1 MNEAVQGTL
10 RARVGAGGRWVIKM
24 GSSLVTADG
33 QGLDHQRIADW
44 VGQIA
49 ALSAAGKDVVV
60 VSSGAVAE
68 GMTRLQWPTRPEAL
82 NELQA
87 AASVGQM
94 GLVET
99 YEREF
104 QKHGLTTA
112 QVLLTHEEVAN
123 RGRYLNARST
133 LNTLLELGIVPVVN
147 ENDAVATD
155 EIRLGDNDTLASLT
169 VNLVEADLLAILT
182 DQTGMYEA
190 DPRVHPHAA
199 FIDEHPSDDPALLD
213 MASGGSGTLG
223 RGGMYTKVQA
233 AVRAARSGACT
244 VIADGRELDVL
255 TRIAAGESIGSLLT
269 AGEQK
274 LAARKRWI
282 AGQRVSH
289 GSVTIDAGAARV
301 LRDSGS
307 SLLPIGITDVSGDFE
322 RGDVVSCVDGAGIEV
337 ARGMANYDIGELRQV
352 IGHASDDIPTL
363 LGYAGEP
370 EFMHRDNLV
379 VFQ

>member
-1 MNEAVQGTL
+1 MNDIVHSDVRT
-10 RARVGAGGRWVIKM
+10 RVGSGHRWVIKM

-33 QGLDHQRIADW
+33 QGLDHERIADW
-44 VGQIA
+44 VAQIA

-68 GMTRLQWPTRPEAL
+68 GLSRLQWPKRPDAL

-94 GLVET
+94 GLVEA

-104 QKHGLTTA
+104 QKHSLITA
-112 QVLLTHEEVAN
+112 QVLLTHEEVAD
-123 RGRYLNARST
+123 RSRYLNARST
-133 LNTLLELGIVPVVN
+133 LNTLLDLGIVPVVN

-155 EIRLGDNDTLASLT
+155 EIRLGDNDTLASLA

-182 DQTGMYEA
+182 DQTGMYDA
-190 DPRVHPHAA
+190 DPRTHKGAEL
-199 FIDEHPSDDPALLD
+199 IDEHPSDDPVLLD

-223 RGGMYTKVQA
+223 RGGMHTKVQA

-244 VIADGRELDVL
+244 VIADGREPNLL
-255 TRIAAGESIGSLLT
+255 TRIAAGESIGTLLT

-282 AGQRVSH
+282 AGQRVIH
-289 GSVTIDAGAARV
+289 GSVSVDDGAARV
-301 LRDSGS
+301 LRESGS
-307 SLLPIGITDVSGDFE
+307 SLLPIGITGISGDFE
-322 RGDVVSCVDGAGIEV
+322 RGDVVSCVNAAGVEV
-337 ARGMANYDIGELRQV
+337 ARGMTNYNIHELQQ
-352 IGHASDDIPTL
+352 IMGYASQNIQAL

-379 VFQ
+379 IF